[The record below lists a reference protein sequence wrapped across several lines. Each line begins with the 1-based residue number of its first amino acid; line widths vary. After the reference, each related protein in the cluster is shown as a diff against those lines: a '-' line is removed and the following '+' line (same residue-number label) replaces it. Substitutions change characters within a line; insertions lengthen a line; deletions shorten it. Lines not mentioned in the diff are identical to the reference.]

1 MIMKVYIKTFGCFS
15 NKAESET
22 IARLLEAAGFK
33 LARSLEEA
41 NAVVVNTCTVRG
53 ETELRVLKF
62 LATLSGKRVVVTG
75 CMAAVQPAL
84 ISKHAPNFSIVSPH
98 NLPSIPLALRGE
110 SRSVI
115 LRPHEALPEPAPF
128 RSGVKYTIAISRGC
142 LGSCSYCIVRLA
154 RGHLRSLPPERIMS
168 FSSNAVKGG
177 AWEVHLTA
185 QDTGVYGRD
194 ISTDLPALLNG
205 VANIEGD
212 FRVRI
217 GMFNPSSVCNLLERL
232 IKSYQSEKIYKFVHI
247 PVQSGSDKVLGEMKR
262 GYTAE
267 SFKKIVDAFR
277 LAFPN
282 TVLVTDVI
290 VGYPGENDQDFEE
303 TCSLIRATRPDKT
316 HIARFSPRPH
326 TPASS
331 LKQVAEPVKKR
342 RSEVLTRLTREIQM
356 ANNSRWIGRVVDAT
370 VVDIYRRGGMIARTD
385 EYKTIAISKCERSM
399 LGKRFSI
406 RVDSC
411 TPFYLKGTIT
421 RH

>member
-1 MIMKVYIKTFGCFS
+1 MKVYIKTFGCFS

-22 IARLLEAAGFK
+22 VAKLLEATGFK
-33 LARSLEEA
+33 LARSLDDA
-41 NAVVVNTCTVRG
+41 GAVVVNTCTVRG

-62 LATLSGKRVVVTG
+62 LTALSGRRVVVTG
-75 CMAAVQPAL
+75 CMAAVQPTL

-98 NLPSIPLALRGE
+98 NLPSIPLALQSE

-154 RGHLRSLPPERIMS
+154 RGHLRSLPHERVIP
-168 FSSNAVKGG
+168 FISNAVKGG
-177 AWEVHLTA
+177 AWEIRLTA

-194 ISTDLPALLNG
+194 TGTDLPALLNG
-205 VANIEGD
+205 VTAIDGD
-212 FRVRI
+212 FRVRV
-217 GMFNPSSVCNLLERL
+217 GMFNPSSVCNLIERL
-232 IKSYQSEKIYKFVHI
+232 IRSYQSDKIYKFVHI
-247 PVQSGSDKVLGEMKR
+247 PVQSGSNKVLCEMKR
-262 GYTAE
+262 GYDAK
-267 SFKKIVDAFR
+267 SFKKIVNAFR
-277 LAFPN
+277 SAFPN
-282 TVLVTDVI
+282 LVLFTDVI
-290 VGYPGENDQDFEE
+290 VGYPDETDQDFEE
-303 TCSLIRATRPDKT
+303 TCNLIRATRPDKT

-331 LKQVAEPVKKR
+331 LKQVAESVKKC
-342 RSEVLTRLTREIQM
+342 RSEVLTRLTRGVQT
-356 ANNSRWIGRVVDAT
+356 ANNSRWVGWVVDAT

-406 RVDSC
+406 RVHSC

-421 RH
+421 RR